1 VTGDPRRQVAG
12 FPEAKRSLLDEKSIL
27 TFESNITKPLS
38 KRRNSGSCTKT
49 KASYQTLTVPFCKIN
64 KAFNL
69 SAALLPLQNPPNIKR
84 LFTK

>member
-38 KRRNSGSCTKT
+38 KRRNSGSFFLVST
-49 KASYQTLTVPFCKIN
+49 YD
-64 KAFNL
+64 L
-69 SAALLPLQNPPNIKR
+69 SIKE
-84 LFTK
+84 KGS